1 MSDSINGVFKGVK
14 KEIINFALAA
24 LRSGASNV
32 SKELV
37 NVTSVENRDEG
48 QPSSLQFSTLT
59 DALKTGITVTGQE
72 LMATGM
78 KLIEASS
85 PQEQNS
91 EISELIDVDE
101 KSAEEK

>member
-37 NVTSVENRDEG
+37 NVTSVENRDEE
-48 QPSSLQFSTLT
+48 QPSSLQFRTLT
-59 DALKTGITVTGQE
+59 SALKTGITGTGQE
-72 LMATGM
+72 LMAIG
-78 KLIEASS
+78 LERIEASS

-91 EISELIDVDE
+91 EMSEVIHVDE